1 MGGEPRDRVRAEAR
15 RLLAAGVSGRAFPGG
30 VACVS
35 WRDGGGAEEL
45 VEACAGTLEPA
56 MPQRSPEK
64 VREATRYDLGAL
76 TQSVVAVAAL
86 RLAAAGELELDAP
99 VEQLVGDVR
108 GGVLD
113 GVTLRQLLGH
123 RGGLARWG
131 GLYLDV
137 PHEIGSAA
145 ARRWLV
151 SEAARRPLE
160 PGEPEAPSDL
170 GYLIAGEAIARA
182 VGQPLDRVV
191 DAWVLSPLGL
201 SAQLGF
207 PGALPTEKRA
217 AQARESAPTERC
229 EWRGRLVRGQVHDEN
244 AVALGGVGGHAGLF
258 GTAHAVAL
266 FGRAVVDVLRGRSDF
281 LPRSLLDE
289 ALAEGPGALR
299 AGWQVKAGD
308 RPACGRRMTVASFG
322 QLGFTGTSIWCDPEL
337 DVVVVLLT
345 NRVCPSRA
353 NEKIAGFRPAFHDGV
368 LAALS

>member
-1 MGGEPRDRVRAEAR
+1 M
-15 RLLAAGVSGRAFPGG
+15 SGHVFPGG

-35 WRDGGGAEEL
+35 WRAPSGAEEL
-45 VEACAGTLEPA
+45 VEACGGVLGLDPRARNGG
-56 MPQRSPEK
+56 EK
-64 VREATRYDLGAL
+64 VREATRYDLGTL
-76 TQSVVAVAAL
+76 TQSVVAVTAL
-86 RLAAAGELELDAP
+86 RLAAAGRLDLDAP
-99 VEQLVGDVR
+99 VEKLVSDVR

-113 GVTLRQLLGH
+113 GVTLRQLLSH

-131 GLYLDV
+131 GLFLDV
-137 PHEIGSAA
+137 PHDVGSPA

-160 PGEPEAPSDL
+160 PGEPELPSDL
-170 GYLIAGEAIARA
+170 GYLIAGEAIARSA
-182 VGQPLDRVV
+182 GEPLDVV
-191 DAWVLSPLGL
+191 VASQVLSPLGL
-201 SAQLGF
+201 ESQLGF

-217 AQARESAPTERC
+217 AHAREAAPTERC

-244 AVALGGVGGHAGLF
+244 AVALGGVAGHAGLF

-281 LPRSLLDE
+281 LPRALLEASLAD
-289 ALAEGPGALR
+289 GQGALR
-299 AGWQVKAGD
+299 LGWRVKDGA
-308 RPACGRRMTVASFG
+308 RPACGRRMSAQSFG

-345 NRVCPSRA
+345 NRICPSRA
-353 NEKIAGFRPAFHDGV
+353 NEKIDGFRPAFHDGV